1 MDVLKLPEEKQTSTN
16 VNILTV
22 FLLTVI
28 TSVAAVTTDL
38 GMINAVGGGTL
49 ATLIVFVFPALM
61 YRAAVD
67 HQVPPPTSSQTREVA
82 FAMTLMVVGLIMG
95 AVGVAVELARRR

>member
-1 MDVLKLPEEKQTSTN
+1 MDILNLPEEKQTSAN
-16 VNILTV
+16 VNILTLV
-22 FLLTVI
+22 LLATI
-28 TSVAAVTTDL
+28 TSLAVVTKDL
-38 GMINAVGGGTL
+38 GMINAVGGGSL

-67 HQVPPPTSSQTREVA
+67 HQVAPPTRAQRREVT

-95 AVGVAVELARRR
+95 AIGVVVELAR